1 MKPPSRLM
9 LRRPQPSRFNEEA
22 DAVTAL
28 FLAARRA
35 TLPGLREVHS
45 DEETF
50 EWMRNVVFPRQS
62 VQLALLRDEIV
73 GFAARDGAWLTQLW
87 VKPGWTGHGIGQRLL
102 DVMLEEAAKMTTTL
116 RVYTFQRNAG
126 ARRFYERNGFVAVTF
141 GDGTGNEEKEPDVMY
156 ERAIARPRAPQ

>member
-1 MKPPSRLM
+1 MKPPSRLI

-22 DAVTAL
+22 DAVTTL

-50 EWMRNVVFPRQS
+50 EWMRNIVFPRQS
-62 VQLALLRDEIV
+62 IQLALLRDEIV

-102 DVMLEEAAKMTTTL
+102 DVMVEEATKVTATL
-116 RVYTFQRNAG
+116 RVSTFQRNAG
-126 ARRFYERNGFVAVTF
+126 ARRFYERNGFVAVTL
-141 GDGTGNEEKEPDVMY
+141 GDGAGNEEKEPDVLY
-156 ERAIARPRAPQ
+156 ERALKRRRAPE

>member
-1 MKPPSRLM
+1 MKPPSRLI

-22 DAVTAL
+22 DAVTTL

-35 TLPGLREVHS
+35 TLPGLSEPHP

-102 DVMLEEAAKMTTTL
+102 EFVLEEAAKVTATL
-116 RVYTFQRNAG
+116 RVQTFQRNAG

-141 GDGTGNEEKEPDVMY
+141 GDGSGNEEKEPDVVY
-156 ERAIARPRAPQ
+156 ERAMRS

>member
-1 MKPPSRLM
+1 MKPPSQLI

-22 DAVTAL
+22 EAVTAL

-35 TLPGLREVHS
+35 TLPGLRQTHS

-62 VQLALLRDEIV
+62 VHLAVLRDEIV

-87 VKPGWTGHGIGQRLL
+87 VKPGWTGHAIGQRLL
-102 DVMLEEAAKMTTTL
+102 DVMLEEAAKVTATL
-116 RVYTFQRNAG
+116 RVSTFQRNAG
-126 ARRFYERNGFVAVTF
+126 ARRFYERNGFVATELR
-141 GDGTGNEEKEPDVMY
+141 DGSGNEEGEPDVRY
-156 ERAIARPRAPQ
+156 ERPMR